1 MNFETLSLTFAGE
14 VATLTI
20 VSRKGSM
27 GPLFWAEMVRAQV
40 ELGSARVL
48 IVRGQ
53 ELFSAGLDVKASAA
67 GIEAALGNVELFRAQ
82 VAPMHAAFEGLAALP
97 IPVIA
102 AVHGW
107 CIGAGL
113 ELISACDVRLC
124 SADARF
130 SLPEVRLGIAADLG
144 GLQRLPGIVGQGW
157 ARQMALTGEAIDAD
171 AAQRIGLVT
180 EVLPTPEAL
189 FERANV
195 LALHMSGLP
204 PRALEG
210 TKRVM
215 NAGLPHFDSL
225 MQTVDWNAQHM
236 TAEAMMNLLRK
247 S

>member
-27 GPLFWAEMVRAQV
+27 GPTFWAEMPQALARLEA
-40 ELGSARVL
+40 ARVL

-67 GIEAALGNVELFRAQ
+67 GLEAALGDVPLFRAQ
-82 VAPMHAAFEGLAALP
+82 VAPMHTAFEGLAALP

-113 ELISACDVRLC
+113 ELISACDLRLC
-124 SADARF
+124 SQDARF

-157 ARQMALTGEAIDAD
+157 ARQLALTGEAIDAAT
-171 AAQRIGLVT
+171 AARIGLVT
-180 EVLPTPEAL
+180 EVLDTPDSL
-189 FERANV
+189 FERADA
-195 LALHMSGLP
+195 LAQHLASLSP
-204 PRALEG
+204 KALEG

-215 NAGLPHFDSL
+215 NDALPHRESL
-225 MQTVDWNAQHM
+225 LQAVDWNAEHM
-236 TAEAMMNLLRK
+236 TAEGLTAALRK
-247 S
+247 